1 MRTVPI
7 PNIFMNKWKIYAI
20 VMSLIAF
27 GSVKETFR
35 ILTSDAPDIKDN
47 RAFLIPIATLL
58 AGVFIF
64 LAIRLWRKS
73 GNRNLS

>member
-1 MRTVPI
+1 MLYLYPVY
-7 PNIFMNKWKIYAI
+7 FMNKWKIYAI
-20 VMSLIAF
+20 VMSVIAF

-47 RAFLIPIATLL
+47 RGGLLPIAILL

-64 LAIRLWRKS
+64 LAIRFWRKA

>member
-1 MRTVPI
+1 
-7 PNIFMNKWKIYAI
+7 MNKWKIYAI

-27 GSVKETFR
+27 GSVKETLR

-47 RAFLIPIATLL
+47 RAALIPIAILL
-58 AGVFIF
+58 AGIFIF

>member
-1 MRTVPI
+1 
-7 PNIFMNKWKIYAI
+7 MNKWKIYAI

-47 RAFLIPIATLL
+47 RASILPMAILL
-58 AGVFIF
+58 AGVFIY
-64 LAIRLWRKS
+64 LAIRLWKKA